1 MRLVE
6 PLGEKPHFS
15 LIDWLDAQPLF
26 PKFYWQSRDT
36 REEVVALGQLHSFVD
51 PGSAYTILGEG
62 QRVWGGRSFDGQ
74 HEKNRR
80 CMTSFFFL
88 PQIELIRFDEQ
99 WSLAVNIAEDTS
111 RTLAGLHK
119 LACDVAALTP
129 ISTHIRLIEHTPTQP
144 EWGDLVDKVLNG
156 IENDDFKKVVLA
168 RRSTLHLD
176 RELSAA
182 QLLKASASQNHHSFH
197 FLFSLIVSTA
207 LWALPQSVSMR
218 GWGMNFIL
226 KL

>member
-80 CMTSFFFL
+80 CMSSFFFL

-99 WSLAVNIAEDTS
+99 VVPNATLEAIDASLKTRFVRVN
-111 RTLAGLHK
+111 GLNNF
-119 LACDVAALTP
+119 V
-129 ISTHIRLIEHTPTQP
+129 
-144 EWGDLVDKVLNG
+144 G
-156 IENDDFKKVVLA
+156 INVFGQGQ
-168 RRSTLHLD
+168 LH
-176 RELSAA
+176 
-182 QLLKASASQNHHSFH
+182 
-197 FLFSLIVSTA
+197 
-207 LWALPQSVSMR
+207 
-218 GWGMNFIL
+218 
-226 KL
+226 